1 MPESH
6 SGRLHRTCNAEHKQ
20 REFESP
26 FRLEEENKVEK
37 HCDICKK
44 VVKETIHTQDG
55 WFVGYFESHKKGETI
70 VVCADCKYGKKKKT
84 LG

>member
-37 HCDICKK
+37 HCDICGRA
-44 VVKETIHTQDG
+44 VKETVYTADSYVHD
-55 WFVGYFESHKKGETI
+55 YFETHKKDKTY
-70 VVCADCKYGKKKKT
+70 VVCVDCIKKGKS